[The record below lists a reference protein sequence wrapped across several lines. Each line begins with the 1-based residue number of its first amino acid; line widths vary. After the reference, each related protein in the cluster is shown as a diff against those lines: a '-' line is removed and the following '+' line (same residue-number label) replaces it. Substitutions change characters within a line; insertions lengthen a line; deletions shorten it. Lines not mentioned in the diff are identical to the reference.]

1 MFFCLTIM
9 NNKEY
14 YDSINSAIN
23 IVKERIQASQKSM
36 ADIINSYDLD
46 GSKNQLWNIMESI
59 NIYEMILEKLRKEV

>member
-1 MFFCLTIM
+1 M

-14 YDSINSAIN
+14 HDSIDSAIE
-23 IVKERIQASQKSM
+23 IVKERIQASKKSM

-59 NIYEMILEKLRKEV
+59 DIYEMILEKLRKEV

>member
-1 MFFCLTIM
+1 MTS
-9 NNKEY
+9 KEY
-14 YDSINSAIN
+14 YDSVDSAIE
-23 IVKERIQASQKSM
+23 IVRERIQASKKSM

>member
-1 MFFCLTIM
+1 MT
-9 NNKEY
+9 NKEY
-14 YDSINSAIN
+14 YDSVDSAIE
-23 IVKERIQASQKSM
+23 IVRERIQASKKSM

>member
-1 MFFCLTIM
+1 M

-14 YDSINSAIN
+14 HDSIDSAIE
-23 IVKERIQASQKSM
+23 IVKERIQASKKSM

>member
-1 MFFCLTIM
+1 MEVIM

-14 YDSINSAIN
+14 HDSIDSAIE
-23 IVKERIQASQKSM
+23 IVKERIQASKKSM

-59 NIYEMILEKLRKEV
+59 DIYEMILEKLRKEV

>member
-1 MFFCLTIM
+1 M

-14 YDSINSAIN
+14 YDSIEPASE
-23 IVKERIQASQKSM
+23 IVRERIQASKKSM

-59 NIYEMILEKLRKEV
+59 DIYEIILEKLKKEV

>member
-1 MFFCLTIM
+1 M

-23 IVKERIQASQKSM
+23 IVKVRIQASKKSM

>member
-1 MFFCLTIM
+1 M

-14 YDSINSAIN
+14 YDSIDSAID

-59 NIYEMILEKLRKEV
+59 DIYEMILEKLRKEV

>member
-1 MFFCLTIM
+1 M

-14 YDSINSAIN
+14 YDSINSAIE
-23 IVKERIQASQKSM
+23 IVRERIQASKKSM

-59 NIYEMILEKLRKEV
+59 DIYEMILEKLRKEA

>member
-1 MFFCLTIM
+1 MTS
-9 NNKEY
+9 KEY
-14 YDSINSAIN
+14 YDSVDSAIE
-23 IVKERIQASQKSM
+23 IVRERIQASQKSM